1 MAEKIIIS
9 SIDTDN
15 RITAQFSD
23 KYLPR
28 VARHGELYVVNGIL
42 YIYADLDS
50 VNQGRWFPLTD
61 QKEIY
66 AYDALEISDLWE
78 IPIDFHTENI
88 EIIVYDHTGKIFTSD
103 YMVYREDNLIK
114 LGFEN
119 AMSGQVHIIVN
130 KAFDW
135 IDRRLIVG
143 DRNFSIYED
152 ETDPNIY
159 YVELDT
165 EFIQILRDG
174 NITFKQNLDVHG
186 LGTFNKIMVT
196 DIHITGLLE
205 SENINQIN
213 TKLTSLE
220 MELGTFDEF
229 ETEFLTIINQ

>member
-1 MAEKIIIS
+1 MMAEKLIIS

-42 YIYADLDS
+42 YIYADLDTS
-50 VNQGRWFPLTD
+50 NHGRWFPLTD

-66 AYDALEISDLWE
+66 TYDTTEPSDLWV

-88 EIIVYDHTGKIFTSD
+88 EIIVYDQLGKVVTTD
-103 YMVYREDNLIK
+103 YMIYRENNLIK
-114 LGFEN
+114 LGFET
-119 AMSGQVHIIVN
+119 ALSGQAHIIVN

-143 DRNFSIYED
+143 DRNFAIIED
-152 ETDPNIY
+152 DVDPNIY

-165 EFIQILRDG
+165 EFIKILQTKADM
-174 NITFKQNLDVHG
+174 FKEALNDKSKANG
-186 LGTFNKIMVT
+186 KKRYKI
-196 DIHITGLLE
+196 
-205 SENINQIN
+205 
-213 TKLTSLE
+213 
-220 MELGTFDEF
+220 FR
-229 ETEFLTIINQ
+229 

>member
-1 MAEKIIIS
+1 MAEKLIIS

-42 YIYADLDS
+42 YIYADLDTS
-50 VNQGRWFPLTD
+50 NHGRWFPLTD

-66 AYDALEISDLWE
+66 TYDATEPSDLWL

-88 EIIVYDHTGKIFTSD
+88 EIIVYDQLGKVITSD
-103 YMVYREDNLIK
+103 YMVYRENNLIK

-119 AMSGQVHIIVN
+119 ALSGQVHIIVN

-135 IDRRLIVG
+135 VDRRLIVG
-143 DRNFSIYED
+143 DRNFSIIED
-152 ETDPNIY
+152 ELDPNIY

-165 EFIQILRDG
+165 EFIKILQNG
-174 NITFKQNLDVHG
+174 TVEFKNDFSVHG
-186 LGTFNKIMVT
+186 TSTFNNVIVNGT
-196 DIHITGLLE
+196 ISSD
-205 SENINQIN
+205 NINQLNLDI
-213 TKLTSLE
+213 TKLEES
-220 MELGTFDEF
+220 LGTFDDF
-229 ETEFLTIINQ
+229 NNEFLTIINQ